1 MSNKELGLMMAQNPH
16 VAPLMTLAT
25 LAHLDSRHSN
35 TSFADLFVPRVFWYE
50 VGVLRGLA
58 PGTTCAVAQAVP
70 MVMEYVLD
78 RGYAW
83 LLCKDGTYSSVS
95 KACSDLKLTVDEVV
109 SQVIKRDIGLYAG
122 DVNS

>member
-25 LAHLDSRHSN
+25 LAYLDSRHSN

-50 VGVLRGLA
+50 VGVLRTLV
-58 PGTTCAVAQAVP
+58 PGTSNSVADAVP
-70 MVMEYVLD
+70 MVMA
-78 RGYAW
+78 YAMDHHRW
-83 LLCKDGTYSSVS
+83 LLCKNSTYTSVS
-95 KACSDLKLTVDEVV
+95 NACSDLKLTVDEVV
-109 SQVIKRDIGLYAG
+109 AQVIKHDIGLYAG

>member
-1 MSNKELGLMMAQNPH
+1 MTNKELGLMMAQNPH
-16 VAPLMTLAT
+16 VAPLMTLAA
-25 LAHLDSRHSN
+25 LAYLEPNSN

-70 MVMEYVLD
+70 MVMA
-78 RGYAW
+78 YAMDHHRW
-83 LLCKDGTYSSVS
+83 LLCKNSTYTSVS
-95 KACSDLKLTVDEVV
+95 NACSDLKLTVDEVV
-109 SQVIKRDIGLYAG
+109 AQVIKHDIGLYAG